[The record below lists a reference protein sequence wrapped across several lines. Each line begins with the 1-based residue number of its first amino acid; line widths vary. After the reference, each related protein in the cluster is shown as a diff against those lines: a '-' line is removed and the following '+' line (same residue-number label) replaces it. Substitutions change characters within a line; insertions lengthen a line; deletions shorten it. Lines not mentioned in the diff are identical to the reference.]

1 MIKIKYSDHGIPL
14 NPKVIE
20 EFINENHLTK
30 ENIIQLFCCERV
42 MYLAYEV
49 PDDSIPEES
58 PAK

>member
-1 MIKIKYSDHGIPL
+1 MIKIKYSAHGIYK

-30 ENIIQLFCCERV
+30 ENIIQLFCIEGA

-58 PAK
+58 PSK